1 MLIAFISDIH
11 GNLPVLKA
19 VITDAKIQGV
29 DKIICAGD
37 ITGNGPF
44 PSEVCSYLEENKI
57 PTISGNYNCKMLDVI
72 KHGKSTADKLQ
83 KKKRELLFWTAKH
96 IRKSAQTFLESLPSS
111 IEEEM
116 PAGRKLLVVHGSPTS
131 NDDDILPSI
140 TSSGIKA
147 KLGDARPDILIC
159 GHTHIPFVK
168 RFGNLLIVNCGSA
181 GQSVDGD
188 PRPSYAIVSADE
200 ATVHGRIIR
209 FDYDISEIVNALN
222 KTSLPKGI
230 QKDFIEGTKR
240 RFLQ

>member
-188 PRPSYAIVSADE
+188 PRPSYAIVSAGE

-209 FDYDISEIVNALN
+209 FNYDISEIVNALK
-222 KTSLPKGI
+222 KTSLP
-230 QKDFIEGTKR
+230 R
-240 RFLQ
+240 

>member
-1 MLIAFISDIH
+1 MLIALVPDIH
-11 GNLPVLKA
+11 GNLPALEA
-19 VITDAKIQGV
+19 VITDAKIQCV

-57 PTISGNYNCKMLDVI
+57 PTISGNYDCNVLDVI
-72 KHGKSTADKLQ
+72 KHGKSTADKVQ
-83 KKKRELLFWTAKH
+83 KGKKELLFWTVKH
-96 IRKSAQTFLESLPSS
+96 NRKSAQTFLESLPPN

-116 PAGRKLLVVHGSPTS
+116 PAGRKLLVVHGSPIS
-131 NDDDILPSI
+131 NDDDILSSI
-140 TSSGIKA
+140 TSNGIKA
-147 KLGDARPDILIC
+147 KLGDACPDILVC

-168 RFGNLLIVNCGSA
+168 RFGKLLIVNCGSA
-181 GQSVDGD
+181 GQPVDGD

-200 ATVHGRIIR
+200 DTVHGRIIR

>member
-11 GNLPVLKA
+11 GNLPALKA
-19 VITDAKIQGV
+19 VIIDAKIQGV

-37 ITGNGPF
+37 IIGNGPF

-57 PTISGNYNCKMLDVI
+57 PTISGNYDCKVLDVI

-83 KKKRELLFWTAKH
+83 KKKKELLFWTAKH

-116 PAGRKLLVVHGSPTS
+116 PAGRKLLVVHGSPMS